1 MDRFTISE
9 AWDYIETTK
18 WAYATI
24 DGLLRCPD
32 CNSNLDC
39 TWEEDYDH
47 YPFHANEADG
57 ACSVTTEE
65 CVDCGVLLVNDE
77 AGAPWEIFS
86 KEKQA
91 RIRVELL
98 SGQLAA
104 LLAS

>member
-9 AWDYIETTK
+9 ALDYVENTK

-57 ACSVTTEE
+57 ACSAPRAPPPPLRLA
-65 CVDCGVLLVNDE
+65 LLY
-77 AGAPWEIFS
+77 ASPIFP
-86 KEKQA
+86 
-91 RIRVELL
+91 L
-98 SGQLAA
+98 SGL
-104 LLAS
+104 